1 MCVNT
6 EHSVRVLII
15 VMVMVSVGGNLLHSG
30 DISSEIGNGTWVKGK
45 LARELLLGISALE

>member
-1 MCVNT
+1 
-6 EHSVRVLII
+6 
-15 VMVMVSVGGNLLHSG
+15 MVMVSVGGNLLHSG